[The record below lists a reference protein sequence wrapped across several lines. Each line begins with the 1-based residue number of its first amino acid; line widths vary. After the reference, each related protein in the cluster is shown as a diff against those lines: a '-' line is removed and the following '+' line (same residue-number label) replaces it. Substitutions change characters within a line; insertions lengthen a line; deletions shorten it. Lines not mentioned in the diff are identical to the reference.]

1 MGIDENVRTG
11 RHCVFRMHVHLVFV
25 TKYRH
30 SVFADRH
37 LTRCEEI
44 MRAVCEDFEAE
55 LVEFN
60 GVAAGEGHVE
70 ANHVH
75 LLVNFP
81 PKVAVSRLVNSLK
94 GVSSRR
100 LRQEFPDL
108 VRHYWRAQRLW
119 SGSYFAGSVGGAP
132 LSIVK
137 QYIEQ
142 QNRPL

>member
-30 SVFADRH
+30 SVFAARH

-44 MRAVCEDFEAE
+44 MRAVCKDFETE

-60 GVAAGEGHVE
+60 GE

-142 QNRPL
+142 QNRPLRPGLK